1 MPNWCNNTMII
12 SHDDPAMI
20 KKACDAWNSG
30 EFLQAMIPCPQP
42 LLDTVS
48 GYVGSVG
55 DDPLISYKAELHE
68 AQQNLNLKYFG
79 HKNWY
84 DWKVANWG
92 TKWDVGAEG
101 NETVDLDGNTFGV
114 GFCSA
119 WSPPTSAY
127 EKLAEMGFHI
137 KAYYYEPG
145 EGFCGRWEDGAEEF
159 IEIGTIEQARLEIP
173 RDIDQEMGIIDSMEE
188 WEEHDA

>member
-1 MPNWCNNTMII
+1 MPC
-12 SHDDPAMI
+12 
-20 KKACDAWNSG
+20 
-30 EFLQAMIPCPQP
+30 
-42 LLDTVS
+42 VS

-55 DDPLISYKAELHE
+55 DDPLISHKAELHE

-127 EKLAEMGFHI
+127 EKLAEMGFYI

-145 EGFCGRWEDGAEEF
+145 MGFCGRWEDGAEEF
-159 IEIGTIEQARLEIP
+159 IEIGTIEQAR
-173 RDIDQEMGIIDSMEE
+173 
-188 WEEHDA
+188 

>member
-1 MPNWCNNTMII
+1 MINI
-12 SHDDPAMI
+12 D
-20 KKACDAWNSG
+20 
-30 EFLQAMIPCPQP
+30 
-42 LLDTVS
+42 
-48 GYVGSVG
+48 
-55 DDPLISYKAELHE
+55 
-68 AQQNLNLKYFG
+68 
-79 HKNWY
+79 
-84 DWKVANWG
+84 NWG